1 MALNRRIPG
10 QAMEHSLWQRRARAA
25 GLTQKALAKLLG
37 HTEQTVSHQLRERR
51 GGHVARHI
59 RAAIVAWELMT
70 EETRAK
76 WLAEVDRSDETEDAG
91 PQP

>member
-1 MALNRRIPG
+1 
-10 QAMEHSLWQRRARAA
+10 MEHSQWQRRARAA

-37 HTEQTVSHQLRERR
+37 HTEQTVSHQLRELR
-51 GGHVARHI
+51 GHVARHI
-59 RAAIVAWELMT
+59 RATIVAWELMT

-76 WLAEVDRSDETEDAG
+76 WLAEVDRTDEAADDG